1 MLAEPGKRRE
11 SRVWCVQF
19 ARVETA
25 FVDQRE
31 PIDGFCALRAPK
43 CIQLENAQKRSE
55 NCVDF
60 FSRSIAIG
68 AWISNSR
75 VDCNV
80 FPYNERGIVFTNPTV
95 ALPLVQWSRL
105 SLFKAVGECLSMT
118 PLLLFTPQNV
128 IRISC

>member
-60 FSRSIAIG
+60 FRAPSLSAHGLATAGWTVMFSLIT
-68 AWISNSR
+68 
-75 VDCNV
+75 
-80 FPYNERGIVFTNPTV
+80 RGGLYLLI
-95 ALPLVQWSRL
+95 R
-105 SLFKAVGECLSMT
+105 
-118 PLLLFTPQNV
+118 PLLCLWYNGHDYLYL
-128 IRISC
+128 RR